1 MTTENVEVLRRLFRA
16 VEDRDIEPMY
26 EIYAPDVVVTEAVSL
41 PYGGEHR
48 GHDGILE
55 HGLGYLHTWDH
66 LQTDE
71 DKRLDPE
78 FVDAGDRVF
87 VCWRQRA
94 HGVDGEQCDAPAV
107 SIYEFHDRR
116 VVRSIMYHLD
126 TASLLDFLRRQVA
139 GAPKV
144 TDAV

>member
-1 MTTENVEVLRRLFRA
+1 MTAENVEVLRRLFQA

-26 EIYAPDVVVTEAVSL
+26 EIYAPDVVVQEALSL

-48 GHDGILE
+48 GHDGVLE
-55 HGLGYLHTWDH
+55 HGLGYLQTWDH
-66 LQTDE
+66 LQVDE

-94 HGVDGEQCDAPAV
+94 HGIDGEQLDSPVV
-107 SIYEFHDRR
+107 SVYELRDRR

-126 TASLLDFLRRQVA
+126 TASLLEFLRRQPPR
-139 GAPKV
+139 APEA
-144 TDAV
+144 TDDE